1 MVDWLKLEWKNNNW
15 RIWSEITCEPQL
27 PESKENTTQQQQV
40 IAATHKF
47 QYFTCK
53 TMTTIQDCESY
64 SWTVSLCDVG
74 PLLQGQFIL
83 KLQCV
88 VGLVHLYCHEFESQS
103 AKCLCA
109 NDPFKVKRAN
119 SQWMPWNVP
128 IHCGFNLMLHNCM
141 LLFFFNT
148 KHFFINTPTIYVT
161 VLDSDDLKD
170 AWEFHYLTKTPKLTI
185 RSSSNSQKLNI
196 SEKYISPKKWRQSFT
211 YRRYMFTP

>member
-1 MVDWLKLEWKNNNW
+1 MPLMWRHVFYYKWNITLFLWLISKKSSCCCCGRLIEIGMKKQQEEE
-15 RIWSEITCEPQL
+15 SESEVKSLVNQL
-27 PESKENTTQQQQV
+27 PESKQNTTQQQQV

-109 NDPFKVKRAN
+109 NDP
-119 SQWMPWNVP
+119 
-128 IHCGFNLMLHNCM
+128 L
-141 LLFFFNT
+141 
-148 KHFFINTPTIYVT
+148 
-161 VLDSDDLKD
+161 
-170 AWEFHYLTKTPKLTI
+170 
-185 RSSSNSQKLNI
+185 KLNVQT
-196 SEKYISPKKWRQSFT
+196 RNGCHG
-211 YRRYMFTP
+211 MFQFIVDLT